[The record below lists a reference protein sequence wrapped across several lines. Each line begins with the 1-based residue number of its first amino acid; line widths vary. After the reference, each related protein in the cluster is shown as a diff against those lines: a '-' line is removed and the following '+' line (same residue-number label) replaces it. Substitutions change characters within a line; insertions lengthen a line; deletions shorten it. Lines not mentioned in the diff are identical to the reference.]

1 MEYDDLTIF
10 YRRAMPG
17 PIRMTISAAMV
28 AVLLAACGA
37 KGAHAPMP
45 LDVEA
50 TPVTAGPI
58 ATYLSLDGQVAPYEN
73 STLSF
78 QQSGPVSAV
87 YVNVGD
93 RVTKGELLARIDPST
108 LDAQLSAAEATAMQS
123 QANARGQQI
132 DLPARNQANDAAL
145 SSAKA
150 ALANAQLVF
159 DQDLQLYNQKYLSQ
173 QALEAARSALAGAQS
188 NYNTALANAQANP
201 SNAESVKAAQ
211 AAAQA
216 AAAQA
221 NLIRTQIGQTALY
234 APFDGVV
241 TARMMDPG
249 TMASPAAPAL
259 QVSRIDL
266 VWVNVNIPDG
276 DLAYAHV
283 GTPLT
288 FTTTSLPGRVFHARL
303 SAVNAVPTNG
313 TLSYLARV
321 KMHNPGDVLR
331 GGMLVTAQLAKQSAD
346 RALIVPRSAIASVQ
360 NGDAV
365 FVVDGTKAKQV
376 AVKVGLQTDT
386 ESQILSG
393 LSVGQRVI
401 TTRPDSLRDGSPVHV
416 VSGGV
421 Q

>member
-1 MEYDDLTIF
+1 MENDDLIVF
-10 YRRAMPG
+10 YRSAMPG
-17 PIRMTISAAMV
+17 PIRMTISAATI

-37 KGAHAPMP
+37 KGARAPIP

-50 TPVTAGPI
+50 SPVTTGRI

-93 RVTKGELLARIDPST
+93 RVTKGEILARIDPST
-108 LDAQLSAAEATAMQS
+108 LEAQLRAAEATAMQS

-145 SSAKA
+145 SSAQA
-150 ALANAQLVF
+150 ALANARLVF
-159 DQDLQLYNQKYLSQ
+159 NQDTQLFNQKYLSQ

-201 SNAESVKAAQ
+201 SNAEAVKAAQ

-259 QVSRIDL
+259 QVSRVDL

-276 DLAYAHV
+276 DLSYAHA

-288 FTTTSLPGRVFHARL
+288 FTTTSLPGQVFRARL

-321 KMHNPGDVLR
+321 KMQNPGEVLR
-331 GGMLVTAQLAKQSAD
+331 GGMLVTAQLVKQIANN
-346 RALIVPRSAIASVQ
+346 ALIVPRSAIASVQ

-365 FVVDGTKAKQV
+365 FVVNGTKAKQV
-376 AVKVGLQTDT
+376 SVKVGLQTDT

-393 LSVGQRVI
+393 LSSGQSVI
-401 TTRPDSLRDGSPVHV
+401 TTRPDSLRNGSPIHV
-416 VSGGV
+416 VPGGG

>member
-1 MEYDDLTIF
+1 
-10 YRRAMPG
+10 MPG
-17 PIRMTISAAMV
+17 PIRMTISAATI
-28 AVLLAACGA
+28 AVLLAGCGA
-37 KGAHAPMP
+37 KGARAPIP

-50 TPVTAGPI
+50 SPVTVGRI
-58 ATYLSLDGQVAPYEN
+58 ATYLSLDGQIAPYEN

-93 RVTKGELLARIDPST
+93 RVVKGQILARIDPST
-108 LDAQLSAAEATAMQS
+108 LNAQLLAAEATAMQS
-123 QANARGQQI
+123 QASARGQQI

-159 DQDLQLYNQKYLSQ
+159 NQDMQLFNQKYLSQ
-173 QALEAARSALAGAQS
+173 QALESARAALAAAQG

-259 QVSRIDL
+259 QVSRIDI

-276 DLAYAHV
+276 DLAYV
-283 GTPLT
+283 RTGTPLS
-288 FTTTSLPGRVFHARL
+288 FTTSSLPGKVFQARL
-303 SAVNAVPTNG
+303 DAVNAVPTNG

-321 KMHNPGDVLR
+321 KMQNPGDVLR
-331 GGMLVTAQLAKQSAD
+331 GGMLVTAKMAKQSAKN
-346 RALIVPRSAIASVQ
+346 ALIVPRVAVASVQ

-365 FVVDGTKAKQV
+365 FVVDGTKAKEV
-376 AVKVGLQTDT
+376 PVKVGLQTDT

-393 LSVGQRVI
+393 LSAGERVI
-401 TTRPDSLRDGSPVHV
+401 TTRPDSLRSGSPVHV
-416 VSGGV
+416 VSGAA

>member
-1 MEYDDLTIF
+1 
-10 YRRAMPG
+10 
-17 PIRMTISAAMV
+17 MV

-37 KGAHAPMP
+37 KAARAPVP

-50 TPVTAGPI
+50 SPVTVGRI
-58 ATYLSLDGQVAPYEN
+58 ATYLSLDGQIAPYES

-93 RVTKGELLARIDPST
+93 RVSKGEILARIDPST
-108 LDAQLSAAEATAMQS
+108 LDAQLRAAVATAMQS

-132 DLPARNQANDAAL
+132 ELPARNQANDAAL

-150 ALANAQLVF
+150 ALANAQLVYN
-159 DQDLQLYNQKYLSQ
+159 QDIQLFNQKYLSQ
-173 QALEAARSALAGAQS
+173 QALEAARAALAGAQS

-241 TARMMDPG
+241 TARLMDPG
-249 TMASPAAPAL
+249 AMASPAVPAL
-259 QVSRIDL
+259 QVSRVDL

-276 DLAYAHV
+276 DLPYAHA

-288 FTTTSLPGRVFHARL
+288 FTTGSLPGQVFHARL
-303 SAVNAVPTNG
+303 DAVNAVPTNG

-321 KMHNPGDVLR
+321 KMQNPGDVLR
-331 GGMLVTAQLAKQSAD
+331 GGMLVTAKLAKQTANN
-346 RALIVPRSAIASVQ
+346 ALIVPRAAVASVQ

-365 FVVDGTKAKQV
+365 FIVDGAKAKQIP
-376 AVKVGLQTDT
+376 VKVGLQTDT
-386 ESQILSG
+386 ESQILTG
-393 LSVGQRVI
+393 LSAGERVI

-416 VSGGV
+416 VSGGA

>member
-1 MEYDDLTIF
+1 
-10 YRRAMPG
+10 MPG
-17 PIRMTISAAMV
+17 PIRMTISAATI

-37 KGAHAPMP
+37 KGARAPIP

-50 TPVTAGPI
+50 SPVTTGRI

-93 RVTKGELLARIDPST
+93 RVTKGEILARIDPST
-108 LDAQLSAAEATAMQS
+108 LEAQLRAAEATAMQS

-145 SSAKA
+145 SSAQA
-150 ALANAQLVF
+150 ALANARLVF
-159 DQDLQLYNQKYLSQ
+159 NQDTQLFNQKYLSQ

-201 SNAESVKAAQ
+201 SNAEAVKAAQ

-259 QVSRIDL
+259 QVSRVDL

-276 DLAYAHV
+276 DLSYAHA

-288 FTTTSLPGRVFHARL
+288 FTTTSLPGQVFRARL

-321 KMHNPGDVLR
+321 KMQNPGEVLR
-331 GGMLVTAQLAKQSAD
+331 GGMLVTAQLVKQIANN
-346 RALIVPRSAIASVQ
+346 ALIVPRSAIASVQ

-365 FVVDGTKAKQV
+365 FVVNGTKAKQV
-376 AVKVGLQTDT
+376 SVKVGLQTDT

-393 LSVGQRVI
+393 LSSGQSVI
-401 TTRPDSLRDGSPVHV
+401 TTRPDSLRNGSPIHV
-416 VSGGV
+416 VPGGG

>member
-1 MEYDDLTIF
+1 
-10 YRRAMPG
+10 MPG
-17 PIRMTISAAMV
+17 PIRMTISAATI
-28 AVLLAACGA
+28 AVLLAGCGA
-37 KGAHAPMP
+37 KGARAPIP
-45 LDVEA
+45 LDIEA
-50 TPVTAGPI
+50 TPVTVGRI
-58 ATYLSLDGQVAPYEN
+58 ATYLSLDGQIAPYES

-93 RVTKGELLARIDPST
+93 RVSKGEILARIDPST
-108 LDAQLSAAEATAMQS
+108 LEAQLRAAEATAMQS
-123 QANARGQQI
+123 QASARGQQI

-159 DQDLQLYNQKYLSQ
+159 NQDMQLFNQKYLSQ
-173 QALEAARSALAGAQS
+173 QALESARAALAAAQG

-201 SNAESVKAAQ
+201 SNAESVRAAQ

-249 TMASPAAPAL
+249 TMASPASPAL
-259 QVSRIDL
+259 QISRVDI

-276 DLAYAHV
+276 DLAYVRA

-288 FTTTSLPGRVFHARL
+288 FTTDSLPGRIFHAHL
-303 SAVNAVPTNG
+303 NAVNAVPTNG

-321 KMHNPGDVLR
+321 KMRNPGDILR
-331 GGMLVTAQLAKQSAD
+331 GGMLVTAKMAKRSAKN
-346 RALIVPRSAIASVQ
+346 AMIVPRAAVASVQ
-360 NGDAV
+360 NGYAV
-365 FVVDGTKAKQV
+365 FIVDGNKAKQV
-376 AVKVGLQTDT
+376 PVKVGLQTDT
-386 ESQILSG
+386 KSQILSG
-393 LSVGQRVI
+393 LSSGERVI
-401 TTRPDSLRDGSPVHV
+401 TTRPDSLRNGSPVHI
-416 VSGGV
+416 VSGGA